1 MTDESSLIALMK
13 NCIAS
18 SLTPGGLQK
27 VMALLLAS
35 MAFGC
40 SAPEP
45 PPVAEP
51 ASYSPPP
58 PKYDPASDPQ
68 PHYSILVESSP
79 PGARIEF
86 NDAFVGTAPCRIR
99 IPGETGRKFGYG
111 QMLEHV
117 FRAIP
122 SNPGCYSQNKTFPKG
137 GDIPERLFFDM
148 RLVYR

>member
-1 MTDESSLIALMK
+1 
-13 NCIAS
+13 
-18 SLTPGGLQK
+18 
-27 VMALLLAS
+27 MALATGFAAL
-35 MAFGC
+35 AFGC
-40 SAPEP
+40 ASPEP
-45 PPVAEP
+45 PPSPAP

-79 PGARIEF
+79 PGVRVEF
-86 NDAFVGTAPCRIR
+86 NDEFVGITPCRIR

-122 SNPGCYSQNKTFPKG
+122 SNPGCYTQNKTFPKG

>member
-1 MTDESSLIALMK
+1 MK

-79 PGARIEF
+79 PGVRVEF
-86 NDAFVGTAPCRIR
+86 NDEFVGITPCRIR
-99 IPGETGRKFGYG
+99 VPGSTGRKFPGSDFRG
-111 QMLEHV
+111 HV
-117 FRAIP
+117 FKALP
-122 SNPGCYSQNKTFPKG
+122 PATGGSSQIKRFTDG
-137 GDIPERLFFDM
+137 SDIPERLFFDM

>member
-1 MTDESSLIALMK
+1 MK
-13 NCIAS
+13 NRIAS
-18 SLTPGGLQK
+18 LLTPGGLQK
-27 VMALLLAS
+27 VMALLLSS

-99 IPGETGRKFGYG
+99 IPGETGRKFSYG
-111 QMLEHV
+111 QMLEHL
-117 FRAIP
+117 FKAIP
-122 SNPGCYSQNKTFPKG
+122 STPGCYTQTKSFPKG